1 MLFSARQC
9 VQWATNPGGHFA
21 LLAAASAFMAVST
34 AAHAQ
39 ATLEK
44 IKARGQI
51 LCGTS
56 QGVPGFSSPDDK
68 GKWVGFDIDMC
79 RALAAILFND
89 PDKAQY
95 TSLSSKDRLIAL
107 QSGEIDV
114 LARTTTWTSSRDS
127 TTGVQFTA
135 VNFYDG
141 QGLLVRKSS
150 GVKSGKELNGAT
162 FCVSQGTTNE
172 LNLADFARV
181 NNIQIKVVTFSDTNE
196 TGKGYESGRCD
207 VYTTDRS
214 QLVAN
219 RLKFAKPD
227 EHLLLPDVISKE
239 PLGAWVRKGDD
250 QWFSLVRW
258 TLFAMLN
265 AEELGVTQ
273 ANVDEMLKSPNPEV
287 RRLLGTEGNMGEQ
300 LGVSKDWV
308 VRILRHVGNYGESFE
323 RHLGPNTRVGLERGP
338 NNLWNKGGL
347 QYAPPIR

>member
-1 MLFSARQC
+1 MRTSRLAALFLA
-9 VQWATNPGGHFA
+9 AGA
-21 LLAAASAFMAVST
+21 LLAFNST
-34 AAHAQ
+34 AMAQ

-44 IKARGQI
+44 IKARGLIQ
-51 LCGTS
+51 CGTS
-56 QGVPGFSSPDDK
+56 QGVPGFSYPDDK
-68 GKWVGFDIDMC
+68 GKWIGFDIDIC
-79 RALAAILFND
+79 RALAAVVFND

-114 LARTTTWTSSRDS
+114 LSRTTTWTSSRDA

-141 QGLLVRKSS
+141 QGLMVRKSS
-150 GVKSGKELNGAT
+150 GVKAGKELNGAT
-162 FCVSQGTTNE
+162 VCVSQGTTNE
-172 LNLADFARV
+172 LNLADFARI
-181 NNIQIKVVTFSDTNE
+181 NNIQFKVVTYSDTNE

-214 QLVAN
+214 QLAAN

-227 EHLLLPDVISKE
+227 DHMLLPDVISKE
-239 PLGAWVRKGDD
+239 PLGPWVRKGDD
-250 QWFSLVRW
+250 QWFTLVRW
-258 TLFAMLN
+258 VLFAMIN

-273 ANVDEMLKSPNPEV
+273 ANLDEMLKSTNPEIK
-287 RRLLGTEGNMGEQ
+287 RLLGTEGAAGEQ

-308 VRILRHVGNYGESFE
+308 VRILRAVGNYGESFD
-323 RHLGPNTRVGLERGP
+323 RHLGPATRIGLERGP
-338 NNLWNKGGL
+338 NNLWTKGGL